1 MNIQVK
7 CLCISINRIFALSYD
22 RFFIMNLFRTYILL
36 TAVVIASAGNG
47 PAQTRY
53 FYFGDKGSVS
63 IGAHTGAVSLFGDNQ
78 KDGSQMLEHVQPGYG
93 FLVDYRLS
101 PVVSLSGRYTR
112 GSVSGITRSTG
123 LPIQS
128 DIYEGSVVAVV
139 RLNAWGDPRVSA
151 RGRFYVYVFGG
162 VGGVQYLSDLPL
174 PYDGIAVAFPFGAG
188 VTYRLSERWSLYL
201 ENGTRL
207 TLTDEL
213 DGEVNGN
220 DKDAYNY
227 LSAGLVFRLFPLR
240 SIFPCHF

>member
-1 MNIQVK
+1 MKLI
-7 CLCISINRIFALSYD
+7 RIYAIVVATF
-22 RFFIMNLFRTYILL
+22 L
-36 TAVVIASAGNG
+36 TATGG
-47 PAQTRY
+47 FAQTRY

-63 IGAHTGAVSLFGDNQ
+63 IGAHAGAVTLFGDNQ
-78 KDGSQMLEHVQPGYG
+78 KDGTQLLEHVQPGYG

-112 GSVSGITRSTG
+112 GSVSGITRSAG
-123 LPIQS
+123 LPIHG

-139 RLNAWGDPRVSA
+139 RLNAWGDPRASA

-188 VTYRLSERWSLYL
+188 VTYRLSERWHIFL

-213 DGEVNGN
+213 DGEINGN
-220 DKDAYNY
+220 DQDAYNY